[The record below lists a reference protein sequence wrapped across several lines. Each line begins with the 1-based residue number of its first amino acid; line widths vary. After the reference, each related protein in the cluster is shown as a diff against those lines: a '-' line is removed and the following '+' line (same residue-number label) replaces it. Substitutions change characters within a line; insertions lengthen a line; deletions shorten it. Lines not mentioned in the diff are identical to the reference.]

1 MPINGTAFRDIVEA
15 QGPALVCHKVRQ
27 MVGLETPVEGYG
39 IGRQYINNDTGIAY
53 VGKTKTVEANAFSIK
68 DIAESIFGTRSD
80 DELKRALGQPCPS
93 VHVQNVL
100 EGGLSL
106 VPDSFLNI
114 SAFNATVSGLLEAK
128 SLEAYNRADFLYP
141 QLVTMM
147 AQKTVQH
154 KLIGL
159 QMIAKG
165 AIERRPGNRHS
176 RSTFGERYVTTNPT
190 YNRSNAIDVTREAV
204 LYDLTGDVLSQA
216 DTIGGTMGLEK
227 EYAILDMVL
236 GNTNTYVYRGTAY
249 HTYAASTP
257 WQNKISSNAFV
268 DWTNLNVSKK
278 KFKRLL
284 DQETSQPISIV
295 PRQVLAFPGNWENI
309 NFWLN
314 SGNGQQRTGSAI
326 PGSGG
331 SASTSFAQQVGNGS
345 VPSNSGLTLLPVSIY
360 GDKRLTDSDGGN
372 LAAADADQIWYVG
385 DFKKAFAWTYNQ
397 PLTTIQVTGSDYESA
412 DRGLVLSIFLDE
424 IGSPTVVEP
433 RYTQINYGTN
443 APTNI

>member
-27 MVGLETPVEGYG
+27 MIGLEVPTEGYK
-39 IGRQYINNDTGIAY
+39 IGRQYIDGQTGIAF
-53 VGKTKTVEANAFSIK
+53 VGKTKTAEADAFSLK

-93 VHVQNVL
+93 IHVQNVL
-100 EGGLSL
+100 EGGLGL
-106 VPDSFLNI
+106 VPDNYVNI

-128 SLEAYNRADFLYP
+128 SLEGYNRADFLHT

-147 AQKTVQH
+147 PQKTVQR

-159 QMIAKG
+159 QMIPNG
-165 AIERRPGNRHS
+165 ALERKPGNRHP
-176 RSTFGERYVTTNPT
+176 RATFGERYVTTNPT
-190 YNRSNAIDVTREAV
+190 YNRSNSIDVTREAV
-204 LYDLTGDVLSQA
+204 LYDITGDVLTQA
-216 DTIGGTMGLEK
+216 DTIGETMGLAK

-249 HTYAASTP
+249 HTYQSSTP
-257 WQNKISSNAFV
+257 WVNKISSNAFV
-268 DWTNLNVSKK
+268 DWTNLNASKK
-278 KFKRLL
+278 KFARLL
-284 DQETSQPISIV
+284 DQETSQPISV
-295 PRQVLAFPGNWENI
+295 MPKQVLAFPGNWENI

-345 VPSNSGLTLLPVSIY
+345 VPSNSGMTLLPVCIY
-360 GDKRLTDSDGGN
+360 GDKRLTDADGGN
-372 LAAADADQIWYVG
+372 LSASDADQIWYSG
-385 DFKKAFAWTYNQ
+385 DFKKAFAWTFNQ
-397 PLTTIQVTGSDYESA
+397 PLTTIQATGSDYEQA

-443 APTNI
+443 APANI